1 MENINKYQ
9 IISTTS
15 IRNALKKMDEGGIG
29 IIVCTDSN
37 LDVIGI
43 VTDGDFRR
51 SILEGISLEKSISS
65 VMNRSFRFLK
75 TNYSNDEVSKVFQ
88 KTKGKPIPIINENK
102 LVDIL
107 IESVYSKNEVTKSSS
122 FNKLTLPVV
131 IMAGGKGTRLDPFTR
146 VLPKPLIP
154 IGNQTIIE
162 IIMEKF
168 AQFGLI
174 DFHISINHKGKMIKA
189 YFEDN
194 ALGYNL
200 SFIEEPKPLGT
211 AGSLKYIQSKL
222 RGDILVSNCDI
233 IIDADYQDIYEFH
246 KDNKFDLTIIASMQH
261 HKVPY
266 GVCEIENGGHLQKII
281 EKPEYDFLVNTG
293 FYVLNSKVLQY
304 IPDDTYFDMTDLIE
318 LLKKKN
324 MNVGVYPV
332 SEKSWID
339 IGQWQEY
346 REALKVLNI

>member
-1 MENINKYQ
+1 MKNINFYQ
-9 IISTTS
+9 VPSNTL
-15 IRNALKKMDEGGIG
+15 IRIAIKKMDEGGIG
-29 IIVCTDSN
+29 LIVCVNDKN
-37 LDVIGI
+37 EVLGI

-51 SILEGISLEKSISS
+51 AVLNGISLERTIMDISNTKYLYLYKDYSDEDVKSKFI
-65 VMNRSFRFLK
+65 L
-75 TNYSNDEVSKVFQ
+75 TG
-88 KTKGKPIPIINENK
+88 GKPIPVIKNKKLSDIITEEKYFKENEPLHTEK
-102 LVDIL
+102 SMDI
-107 IESVYSKNEVTKSSS
+107 
-122 FNKLTLPVV
+122 PVV

-162 IIMEKF
+162 LIMEKF
-168 AQFGLI
+168 SKFGVN

-194 ALGYNL
+194 THKYRI

-211 AGSLKYIQSKL
+211 AGSLKYIHSKL
-222 RGDILVSNCDI
+222 KGDILVSNCDI

-246 KDNKFDLTIIASMQH
+246 KDNNFDLTIIASMQH

-266 GVCEIENGGHLQKII
+266 GVCEIENGGHLQKLI

-293 FYVLNSKVLQY
+293 FYVLNSKILPY

-318 LLKKKN
+318 LLKTKK